1 MTLQLEESPI
11 YTESPP
17 RAPFPYFGAK
27 SRVAAT
33 AWAAFGEVKNY
44 VEPFAGSLAVL
55 LARPQPF
62 RGPETV
68 NDKCGFIANFWRSV
82 SADPDAVA
90 YYADWPVSEIDLE
103 ARHGWL
109 VNRSE
114 KLREWL
120 ADPDWFDAKIAGW
133 WCWGACAWIGPG
145 WCEGRGPWES
155 NGASITKRVGGVG
168 INRGLPHLSAGVGI
182 NRGLPHLSAGRGVN
196 RQLPHL
202 SAGRGDFIRSWF
214 DVLHARLRDVR
225 VACGD
230 WSRVVTPSVTT
241 RHGLTAVFLD
251 PPYAEGEQQ
260 YAAGGTGTDL
270 SADVRKWC
278 VENASDQKLRII
290 LCGHAGEHDELES
303 IGWRR
308 VSANARKGYART
320 AEAVAR
326 SDSDSLWLSPTC
338 VQSEQTS
345 QLIAS

>member
-17 RAPFPYFGAK
+17 RAPFPYFGGK
-27 SRVAAT
+27 SRAAST
-33 AWAAFGEVKNY
+33 AWAAFGDVRNY

-62 RGPETV
+62 AGPETV
-68 NDKCGFIANFWRSV
+68 NDKCGFIANFWRSI

-90 YYADWPVSEIDLE
+90 YHADWPVNEADLE

-120 ADPDWFDAKIAGW
+120 ADPDWFDAKIAGR
-133 WCWGACAWIGPG
+133 WCWGACAWIGTG
-145 WCEGRGPWES
+145 WCEGKGPWES
-155 NGASITKRVGGVG
+155 NGASIVKRNAGRG
-168 INRGLPHLSAGVGI
+168 INRQRPHFGDAGQGI
-182 NRGLPHLSAGRGVN
+182 NRQRPHLFAGRGN
-196 RQLPHL
+196 
-202 SAGRGDFIRSWF
+202 FIRSWF

-251 PPYAEGEQQ
+251 PPYTTANIQ
-260 YAAGGTGTDL
+260 YAAGGVGTSLPAEVRQWCAKQTGN
-270 SADVRKWC
+270 
-278 VENASDQKLRII
+278 EQLRII
-290 LCGHAGEHDELES
+290 LCGHAGEHDELENL
-303 IGWRR
+303 GWRR
-308 VSANARKGYART
+308 VVVKLNAGMART
-320 AEAVAR
+320 DAARARNKAE
-326 SDSDSLWLSPTC
+326 SFWLSPTC
-338 VQSEQTS
+338 LTAEAS